1 MVTRDR
7 LGYAPQKA
15 LIKGGHPMLSSPQ
28 STRPQRLASFVI
40 AASVV
45 FGGLLC
51 SARRS
56 SAQDPLEE
64 LLKRAQAGVEALQ
77 EPGAEPSAITML
89 WLSAELATDDELKV
103 LTDRAITA
111 ARLSAAATLTELQV
125 EGVKP
130 GLLVQR
136 LNLSQS
142 PIDERFPMNLAGLKA
157 SLRSPAQREQLSAA
171 KAALILSYRGD
182 SLKGGAQLKLICAAA
197 QSLFK
202 GSSASLKAGL
212 LISLESLSALEIE
225 GLSTRCSA
233 LSGPRAASE
242 WARPDIEALEGGQ
255 LRLVSRG
262 LAQLGRPELELGP
275 LKPEQ
280 ARALWPAFQ
289 EALQRGVAQTAQL
302 SLSDEPCARPS
313 YAYEGR
319 CVRLSAVE

>member
-1 MVTRDR
+1 MLHT
-7 LGYAPQKA
+7 KA

-28 STRPQRLASFVI
+28 SIRSHRL
-40 AASVV
+40 
-45 FGGLLC
+45 GGLMVTASLVVCMLLC
-51 SARRS
+51 ATRRS
-56 SAQDPLEE
+56 AAQDPLEE
-64 LLKRAQAGVEALQ
+64 LLRRAQEGVTALR

-111 ARLSAAATLTELQV
+111 ARLSAATTLAELKV

-142 PIDERFPMNLAGLKA
+142 PVDERFPINLAGLKA
-157 SLRSPAQREQLSAA
+157 SLRSPLQREQLSAA

-197 QSLFK
+197 QSVFKSVFK
-202 GSSASLKAGL
+202 GRAASGEAGL
-212 LISLESLSALEIE
+212 LISLESRSALEPE
-225 GLSTRCSA
+225 ALSARCAA

-280 ARALWPAFQ
+280 ARELWPAFQ